1 MQHATTA
8 LFCFLS
14 VASLP
19 GCNDDE
25 PEVHPHADGDFG
37 GVIVPVGRDHYHAEV
52 LFVTGGE
59 MRIYMRD
66 HDEVKVVDIE
76 KQHLKVYV
84 RGKGLTE
91 ATEVILEADPQPG
104 DKEGRTS
111 QFFGQL
117 PDNFG
122 SRQLLVTVPEITING
137 ERYRFHFMT
146 EEPDSAHP
154 TMPPKVKDS
163 AEKKLYL
170 TAKGAYTDADIKAN
184 GSKTASVKYADFQ
197 SNHNLHPQPGDRL
210 CPITKTRASKD
221 CTWIVAGE
229 TYHFCC
235 PPCIDEFVK
244 KARENP
250 EALPKPDS
258 LIKKADAV
266 DSTSSAQW

>member
-91 ATEVILEADPQPG
+91 AT
-104 DKEGRTS
+104 
-111 QFFGQL
+111 
-117 PDNFG
+117 
-122 SRQLLVTVPEITING
+122 
-137 ERYRFHFMT
+137 
-146 EEPDSAHP
+146 
-154 TMPPKVKDS
+154 
-163 AEKKLYL
+163 
-170 TAKGAYTDADIKAN
+170 
-184 GSKTASVKYADFQ
+184 
-197 SNHNLHPQPGDRL
+197 
-210 CPITKTRASKD
+210 
-221 CTWIVAGE
+221 
-229 TYHFCC
+229 
-235 PPCIDEFVK
+235 
-244 KARENP
+244 
-250 EALPKPDS
+250 
-258 LIKKADAV
+258 
-266 DSTSSAQW
+266 